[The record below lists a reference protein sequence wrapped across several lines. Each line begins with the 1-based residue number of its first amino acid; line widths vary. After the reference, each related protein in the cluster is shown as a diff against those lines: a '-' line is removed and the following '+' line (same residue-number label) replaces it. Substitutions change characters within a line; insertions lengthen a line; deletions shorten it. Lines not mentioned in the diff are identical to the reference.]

1 MTAHLCT
8 MRVSLIVAVAANGVI
23 GKDNDLIW
31 TLRDDMAFFK
41 ATTKGH
47 HVIMG
52 RKNWESIP
60 ERFRPLPGRPNIVLS
75 RDAAY
80 ASEGATCLTSL
91 DAALEV
97 AREAGEEEA
106 FIIGGAQIYRLVL
119 EAGVVDTMYITHVE
133 RDYEGDTH
141 FPEFVEAQWQA
152 QPLFRHVADAR
163 NEAPFEVRRYD
174 RVAVEAPAS

>member
-1 MTAHLCT
+1 

-75 RDAAY
+75 RDAEFA
-80 ASEGATCLTSL
+80 AEGATCLTSL
-91 DAALEV
+91 EAALAV
-97 AREAGEEEA
+97 AREAGEDEA
-106 FIIGGAQIYRLVL
+106 FIIGGAQIYRLAM
-119 EAGVVDTMYITHVE
+119 ESGVVDTMYITHVE
-133 RDYEGDTH
+133 REYEGDTH
-141 FPEFVEAQWQA
+141 FPEFAEADWKA

-163 NEAPFEVRRYD
+163 NEAPFTVQRYD
-174 RVAVEAPAS
+174 RLPVAEGA

>member
-1 MTAHLCT
+1 
-8 MRVSLIVAVAANGVI
+8 MRVSLIAAVASNGVI

-75 RDAAY
+75 GIQALLAAVARDC
-80 ASEGATCLTSL
+80 ASLE
-91 DAALEV
+91 AALDL
-97 AREAGEEEA
+97 ARECRG
-106 FIIGGAQIYRLVL
+106 
-119 EAGVVDTMYITHVE
+119 
-133 RDYEGDTH
+133 
-141 FPEFVEAQWQA
+141 
-152 QPLFRHVADAR
+152 
-163 NEAPFEVRRYD
+163 
-174 RVAVEAPAS
+174 

>member
-1 MTAHLCT
+1 ML
-8 MRVSLIVAVAANGVI
+8 VSLIAAVSANGVI

-41 ATTKGH
+41 TTTKGH

-75 RDAAY
+75 RDAGFSCA
-80 ASEGATCLTSL
+80 GAACMNSLEAAL
-91 DAALEV
+91 DA

-106 FIIGGAQIYRLVL
+106 FIIGGAQIYRLAL
-119 EAGVVDTMYITHVE
+119 EMGVVDTMYLTHVE
-133 RDYEGDTH
+133 REYEGDTW
-141 FPEFVEAQWQA
+141 FPDFALSNWKA
-152 QPLFRHVADAR
+152 QPLFRHVQDDR
-163 NEAPFEVRRYD
+163 NEAPFTIQRYD
-174 RVAVEAPAS
+174 RLPVVEGA

>member
-1 MTAHLCT
+1 
-8 MRVSLIVAVAANGVI
+8 MRVSLIAAVAANGVI

-41 ATTKGH
+41 TTTKGH

-75 RDAAY
+75 RDAGFL
-80 ASEGATCLTSL
+80 SEGAICMNSL
-91 DAALEV
+91 EAALDS
-97 AREAGEEEA
+97 AREAGEDEA
-106 FIIGGAQIYRLVL
+106 FIIGGAQIYQLAL
-119 EAGVVDTMYITHVE
+119 EMGVVDTMYLTHVE
-133 RDYEGDTH
+133 REYEGDAH
-141 FPEFVEAQWQA
+141 FPDFSEADWQK

-163 NEAPFEVRRYD
+163 NEAPFIVQRYD
-174 RVAVEAPAS
+174 RLALVENP

>member
-1 MTAHLCT
+1 
-8 MRVSLIVAVAANGVI
+8 MRVSLIAAVAANGVI

-41 ATTKGH
+41 TTTKGH

-75 RDAAY
+75 RDAAFT
-80 ASEGATCLTSL
+80 AEGAVCLTSL
-91 DAALEV
+91 EAALDA

-106 FIIGGAQIYRLVL
+106 FIIGGAQIYRLAM
-119 EAGVVDTMYITHVE
+119 ESGVVDTMYLTHVE
-133 RDYEGDTH
+133 REYEGDTF
-141 FPEFVEAQWQA
+141 FPEFAEADWKA
-152 QPLFRHVADAR
+152 QPLFRHVADER
-163 NEAPFEVRRYD
+163 NEAPFTVQRYD
-174 RVAVEAPAS
+174 RLPVAEGA

>member
-1 MTAHLCT
+1 
-8 MRVSLIVAVAANGVI
+8 MRVSLIAAVAANGVI

-60 ERFRPLPGRPNIVLS
+60 ERFRPLPERPNIVLS
-75 RDAAY
+75 RDGDY
-80 ASEGATCLTSL
+80 YTEGAVCLTSL
-91 DAALEV
+91 EAALDV

-106 FIIGGAQIYRLVL
+106 FIIGGAQIYRLAL
-119 EAGVVDTMYITHVE
+119 EAGVVDTMYLTHVE
-133 RDYEGDTH
+133 RGYEGDTF
-141 FPEFVEAQWQA
+141 FPEFAEADWKA
-152 QPLFRHVADAR
+152 QPLFRHVADER
-163 NEAPFEVRRYD
+163 NEAPFTVQRYD
-174 RVAVEAPAS
+174 RLPVTEGA